1 MASLKNEIVKF
12 IADIQLDPQQAAA
25 YQKNL
30 ADCER
35 SADALRKSI
44 SETTEKMEQMRSSG
58 QESTQAYQAL
68 KKSLDADTKA
78 LKEATKGAD
87 KYAEALGINSMSL
100 SQLQKHAK
108 QVRAALAN
116 THKEANPKVWQKYND
131 ELKKT
136 EARIREVKA
145 GGEKAGST
153 MKGLGASIAGGFT
166 VGTLA
171 VKAIGAAINVAKK
184 AFQTFTTA
192 TQTWADQWA
201 IATEMAK
208 AGWQQFIANIGQG
221 TNVMKASIKDAME
234 AAREAAKL
242 RDELFERQ
250 NSYKLMEADARV
262 YINTQ
267 MEIANNSAND
277 AKTRMDA
284 LDRVIA
290 KENELAEAKKSIA
303 QQDMDAAMLVLK
315 TRTQMND
322 EQIQSVVD
330 QYEQNREIIQQAQEY
345 NKQLKS
351 AQETIELWSWTLS
364 QADDALAE
372 DIATERIEA
381 AKLKLEELVSGTSED
396 VKQFASLSAQYNLAN
411 DELVKAYIDAKL
423 AMKQADEEMTAASAS
438 QARKR
443 GTLQKQID
451 ADEKA
456 ARDKAYQDRI
466 NAAQEAYHK
475 ELLVLKQQ
483 LARREITESEFNV
496 KSEAAEISMLNAKI
510 AINQAYGKDV
520 TDLQSKI
527 VDKQLATQRSLQQ
540 LFEKNNAE
548 FKAMMQ
554 KMNDDAEKEAD
565 KLLESLTADTE
576 AEIEALLDSLPE
588 DVDIVKKM
596 SRLIEKNNSTE
607 PASKSGKLAKAQND
621 YQAELADLESMHELQ
636 LISEEEFLARKKQ
649 LHEEYSKNIAEIS
662 VKTWQD
668 SLQVA
673 NQFLDAAGNMVNAM
687 RDAELNKLDAQ
698 MQAELTAAGDNAE
711 ERERIEAE
719 YEQKKLDTQKKY
731 ADVDMAIQIAKTIAA
746 GALAAIQSFAQLG
759 PIAGAVMAAVIAATT
774 AAEVASIVQ
783 QRNAIKNSSVSSS
796 GGSGSGSNAVVK
808 TREVTG
814 YADGGYTGD
823 GGRFEPAGIVHRG
836 EYVVAAP
843 ELRDPSVAREV
854 ARIERKRLGRMA
866 GRKSA
871 AGYADGGYVGD
882 SSSMADD
889 GVLVRIY
896 SLLKAYIDQTPMSY
910 VVLSQLEAKQDYQ
923 KRVKSKISLK

>member
-12 IADIQLDPQQAAA
+12 IADIQLDPQQAAS

-35 SADALRKSI
+35 SASALRKSI
-44 SETTEKMEQMRSSG
+44 AETTEKMDQMRAAG
-58 QESTQAYQAL
+58 QESTSAYQAL

-78 LKEATKGAD
+78 LKEASKNAD

-108 QVRAALAN
+108 LVRTALAN

-145 GGEKAGST
+145 GGEKTGSA

-166 VGTLA
+166 VGSLA
-171 VKAIGAAINVAKK
+171 VKAIGAATNIAKK
-184 AFQTFTTA
+184 AFETFTTA
-192 TQTWADQWA
+192 TQTWSDKWQV
-201 IATEMAK
+201 ATEMAK

-221 TNVMKASIKDAME
+221 SNVMKASIKDAME
-234 AAREAAKL
+234 AAREAAQL
-242 RDELFERQ
+242 RDELFERS
-250 NSYKLMEADARV
+250 NSFKLMEADARV

-277 AKTRMDA
+277 ANTRMQA
-284 LDRVIA
+284 LDNVMA
-290 KENELAEAKKSIA
+290 KEYELAEAKKSLA
-303 QQDMDAAMLVLK
+303 EQELTASMEMLH
-315 TRTQMND
+315 TRTQMSD
-322 EQIQSVVD
+322 TEIQFVVD
-330 QYEQNREIIQQAQEY
+330 EYEKNRDLLKQAGEY
-345 NKQLKS
+345 NALLEKQDRIRSDMKYANNSTSIQANAKAL
-351 AQETIELWSWTLS
+351 QEVQEQLQGWDESV
-364 QADDALAE
+364 
-372 DIATERIEA
+372 IEA
-381 AKLKLEELVSGTSED
+381 ARLTR
-396 VKQFASLSAQYNLAN
+396 QYNLSN
-411 DELVKAYIDAKL
+411 DELVASYVNAKL
-423 AMKQADEEMTAASAS
+423 AVKQADEELTASSAA

-456 ARDKAYQDRI
+456 ARDKAYQDKI
-466 NAAQEAYHK
+466 NAAQDAYDK
-475 ELLVLKQQ
+475 EILILKQQ
-483 LARREITESEFNV
+483 LSRKEITESEYNV
-496 KSEAAEISMLNAKI
+496 KSQAAEISMLNAKI

-520 TDLQSKI
+520 TDLQTKI
-527 VDKQLATQRSLQQ
+527 VDKQLAAQRSLQQ
-540 LFEKNNAE
+540 IFSKNNAE
-548 FKAMMQ
+548 FRGMMQ
-554 KMNDDAEKEAD
+554 RMSADAEREAD
-565 KLLESLTADTE
+565 KLIQTLTSETE
-576 AEIEALLDSLPE
+576 AEINALIDSLPE
-588 DVDIVKKM
+588 DVDIAKKI
-596 SRLIEKNNSTE
+596 SRLTEKNNSTD
-607 PASKSGKLAKAQND
+607 PASKSGKLAKAQNS
-621 YQAELADLESMHELQ
+621 YQTELADLESMHELM

-649 LHEEYSKNIAEIS
+649 LNEEYSKSVAEIS
-662 VKTWQD
+662 LKTWQD
-668 SLQVA
+668 SLNVA
-673 NQFLDAAGNMVNAM
+673 NQFLDAAGNMVSSL
-687 RDAELNKLDAQ
+687 RDAELNTLEAQ

-719 YEQKKLDTQKKY
+719 YEQKKLNTQKKY

-759 PIAGAVMAAVIAATT
+759 PIAGAVMAGIIAVTT
-774 AAEVASIVQ
+774 AAEVASIVA
-783 QRNAIKNSSVSSS
+783 QRNAIKNASVSSA
-796 GGSGSGSNAVVK
+796 GGSSGSSSVVK

-823 GGRFEPAGIVHRG
+823 GGRYEPAGIVHRG

-866 GRKSA
+866 GRKA
-871 AGYADGGYVGD
+871 APGYADGGYVGD
-882 SSSMADD
+882 DSGITDAGM
-889 GVLVRIY
+889 LEQIY
-896 SLLKAYIDQTPMSY
+896 ELLKAYIDQTPMSY

>member
-44 SETTEKMEQMRSSG
+44 AETTEKMERMRSSG

-108 QVRAALAN
+108 QVRTALAN

-145 GGEKAGST
+145 GGEKTGSA

-171 VKAIGAAINVAKK
+171 VKAIGAAVNVAKK

-208 AGWQQFIANIGQG
+208 AGWQQLIANIGQG
-221 TNVMKASIKDAME
+221 SNVMKASIKDAME

-284 LDRVIA
+284 LENVID
-290 KENELAEAKKSIA
+290 KEKELADAKKSLA
-303 QQDMDAAMLVLK
+303 EQEMTAAMGLLQ
-315 TRTQMND
+315 TRTQMSDD
-322 EQIQSVVD
+322 EIQFVVD
-330 QYEQNREIIQQAQEY
+330 QYEQNRELIQQAGEY
-345 NKQLKS
+345 NALLERQDAIKASMLHSTDQFSIRQNAKALEEVQQS
-351 AQETIELWSWTLS
+351 LQGW
-364 QADDALAE
+364 DDS
-372 DIATERIEA
+372 IIEA
-381 AKLKLEELVSGTSED
+381 ARLTR
-396 VKQFASLSAQYNLAN
+396 QYNLAN
-411 DELVKAYIDAKL
+411 DDLVKSYVDAKL
-423 AMKQADEEMTAASAS
+423 AMKQADEELSAASAA

-466 NAAQEAYHK
+466 NAAQEAYNK

-483 LARREITESEFNV
+483 LARREITESEFNI
-496 KSEAAEISMLNAKI
+496 KSEAAELSMLNAKI

-520 TDLQSKI
+520 TDLQTKI

-548 FKAMMQ
+548 FRQMML
-554 KMNDDAEKEAD
+554 KMNEDAEKEAD
-565 KLLESLTADTE
+565 KLLESLTADTK

-588 DVDIVKKM
+588 DVDIAKKM

-668 SLQVA
+668 SLTVA

-698 MQAELTAAGDNAE
+698 MQAELTAAGNNAE

-759 PIAGAVMAAVIAATT
+759 PIAGGVMAAVIAATT
-774 AAEVASIVQ
+774 AAEVVSIVQ
-783 QRNAIKNSSVSSS
+783 QRNAIKNASVSSS

-882 SSSMADD
+882 SSSMSDD

>member
-44 SETTEKMEQMRSSG
+44 AETTEKMERMRSSG

-145 GGEKAGST
+145 GGEKTGSA

-171 VKAIGAAINVAKK
+171 VKAIGAAVNVAKK

-201 IATEMAK
+201 IATDMAK
-208 AGWQQFIANIGQG
+208 AGWQQLIANIGQG
-221 TNVMKASIKDAME
+221 NNVRKASIKDAME
-234 AAREAAKL
+234 SAREAAKL

-284 LDRVIA
+284 LDNVLA
-290 KENELAEAKKSIA
+290 KENELAEAKRSLA
-303 QQDMDAAMLVLK
+303 EQEMTAAMGVLQ
-315 TRTQMND
+315 TRTQMSD
-322 EQIQSVVD
+322 TEIQFIVD
-330 QYEQNREIIQQAQEY
+330 QYEQNRDLIQQAGEY
-345 NKQLKS
+345 NALLERQDAIRAS
-351 AQETIELWSWTLS
+351 MRHSTDQFSINYNAQALNEVQ
-364 QADDALAE
+364 QALRGWDE
-372 DIATERIEA
+372 SVIEA
-381 AKLKLEELVSGTSED
+381 ARLTR
-396 VKQFASLSAQYNLAN
+396 QYNLAN
-411 DELVKAYIDAKL
+411 DDLVKSYVDAKL
-423 AMKQADEEMTAASAS
+423 AMKQADEELSAASAT

-466 NAAQEAYHK
+466 NAAQEAYNK
-475 ELLVLKQQ
+475 ELLLLKQQ

-496 KSEAAEISMLNAKI
+496 KSEGAEISMLNAKI

-520 TDLQSKI
+520 TDLQTKI
-527 VDKQLATQRSLQQ
+527 VDKQLATQRTLQQ
-540 LFEKNNAE
+540 LFEKNNGE
-548 FKAMMQ
+548 FRQMMQ
-554 KMNDDAEKEAD
+554 KMNEDAEKEAD
-565 KLLESLTADTE
+565 KLLESLTAETE
-576 AEIEALLDSLPE
+576 AEIEALLDNLPE
-588 DVDIVKKM
+588 DVDIVKKI
-596 SRLIEKNNSTE
+596 SRLTEKNNSTE

-668 SLQVA
+668 SLTVA

-759 PIAGAVMAAVIAATT
+759 PIAGGVMAAVIAATT
-774 AAEVASIVQ
+774 AAEVVSIVQ
-783 QRNAIKNSSVSSS
+783 QRNAIKNASVSSS

-871 AGYADGGYVGD
+871 AGYADGGYVGG
-882 SSSMADD
+882 SSSMGGD

>member
-1 MASLKNEIVKF
+1 MLHSTDQF
-12 IADIQLDPQQAAA
+12 
-25 YQKNL
+25 
-30 ADCER
+30 
-35 SADALRKSI
+35 SI
-44 SETTEKMEQMRSSG
+44 RQN
-58 QESTQAYQAL
+58 A
-68 KKSLDADTKA
+68 KA
-78 LKEATKGAD
+78 LE
-87 KYAEALGINSMSL
+87 EVQQSL
-100 SQLQKHAK
+100 QG
-108 QVRAALAN
+108 
-116 THKEANPKVWQKYND
+116 WD
-131 ELKKT
+131 D
-136 EARIREVKA
+136 
-145 GGEKAGST
+145 
-153 MKGLGASIAGGFT
+153 SI
-166 VGTLA
+166 
-171 VKAIGAAINVAKK
+171 I
-184 AFQTFTTA
+184 
-192 TQTWADQWA
+192 
-201 IATEMAK
+201 
-208 AGWQQFIANIGQG
+208 
-221 TNVMKASIKDAME
+221 E
-234 AAREAAKL
+234 AARL
-242 RDELFERQ
+242 
-250 NSYKLMEADARV
+250 
-262 YINTQ
+262 
-267 MEIANNSAND
+267 
-277 AKTRMDA
+277 TR
-284 LDRVIA
+284 
-290 KENELAEAKKSIA
+290 
-303 QQDMDAAMLVLK
+303 
-315 TRTQMND
+315 
-322 EQIQSVVD
+322 
-330 QYEQNREIIQQAQEY
+330 
-345 NKQLKS
+345 
-351 AQETIELWSWTLS
+351 
-364 QADDALAE
+364 
-372 DIATERIEA
+372 
-381 AKLKLEELVSGTSED
+381 
-396 VKQFASLSAQYNLAN
+396 QYNLAN
-411 DELVKAYIDAKL
+411 DDLVKSYVDAKL
-423 AMKQADEEMTAASAS
+423 AMKQADEELSAASAA

-466 NAAQEAYHK
+466 NAAQEAYNK

-483 LARREITESEFNV
+483 LARREITESEFNI
-496 KSEAAEISMLNAKI
+496 KSEAAELSMLNAKI

-520 TDLQSKI
+520 TDLQTKI
-527 VDKQLATQRSLQQ
+527 VDKQLATQRTLQQ

-548 FKAMMQ
+548 FRQMML
-554 KMNDDAEKEAD
+554 KMNEDAEKGAD

-588 DVDIVKKM
+588 DVDIAKKM

-662 VKTWQD
+662 LKTWQD
-668 SLQVA
+668 SLNVA

-698 MQAELTAAGDNAE
+698 MQAELTAAGNNAE

-719 YEQKKLDTQKKY
+719 YEQKKLETQKKY

-774 AAEVASIVQ
+774 AAEVVSIVH
-783 QRNAIKNSSVSSS
+783 QRNAIKNASVSSAGS
-796 GGSGSGSNAVVK
+796 SGSGSNAVVK

-882 SSSMADD
+882 GSALSDG
-889 GVLVRIY
+889 GVLVSIY
-896 SLLKAYIDQTPMSY
+896 SLLKTYFDQTPMSY

>member
-1 MASLKNEIVKF
+1 MASLKNEVVKF
-12 IADIQLDPQQAAA
+12 IADIQLDPQQAAS

-35 SADALRKSI
+35 SASALRKSI
-44 SETTEKMEQMRSSG
+44 AETTEKMDQMRAAG
-58 QESTQAYQAL
+58 QESTSAYQAL

-78 LKEATKGAD
+78 LKEASKNAD

-108 QVRAALAN
+108 QVRTALAN

-145 GGEKAGST
+145 GGEKTGSA

-166 VGTLA
+166 VGSLA
-171 VKAIGAAINVAKK
+171 VKAMGAAVDVAKK

-192 TQTWADQWA
+192 TQTWSDKWQV
-201 IATEMAK
+201 ATEMTK
-208 AGWQQFIANIGQG
+208 AGWQQLIANIGQG
-221 TNVMKASIKDAME
+221 SNVMKASIKDAME
-234 AAREAAKL
+234 AAREAAEL
-242 RDELFERQ
+242 RDELFERN
-250 NSYKLMEADARV
+250 NSFKLMEADARV

-277 AKTRMDA
+277 ANTRMKA
-284 LDRVIA
+284 LDNVLA
-290 KENELAEAKKSIA
+290 KEKELAETKKSIA
-303 QQDMDAAMLVLK
+303 EQELTASMEILQ
-315 TRTQMND
+315 TRTKMSD
-322 EQIQSVVD
+322 TEIQFVVD
-330 QYEQNREIIQQAQEY
+330 EYEKNRDLIKQAGEY
-345 NKQLKS
+345 NALLDKQERIRNDMKYANTSMSVQTNAKAL
-351 AQETIELWSWTLS
+351 QEVEEQLQGWNDSV
-364 QADDALAE
+364 
-372 DIATERIEA
+372 IEA
-381 AKLKLEELVSGTSED
+381 ARLTR
-396 VKQFASLSAQYNLAN
+396 QYNLSN
-411 DELVKAYIDAKL
+411 DELVTSYVNAKL
-423 AMKQADEEMTAASAS
+423 AVKQADEELTAASAA

-456 ARDKAYQDRI
+456 ARDKAYQDKI
-466 NAAQEAYHK
+466 NAAQNAYDK
-475 ELLVLKQQ
+475 EMLILKQQ
-483 LARREITESEFNV
+483 LSRKEITESEFNV
-496 KSEAAEISMLNAKI
+496 RSQAAEVSMLNAKI

-520 TDLQSKI
+520 TDLQTKI
-527 VDKQLATQRSLQQ
+527 GDKQLAAQRSLQQ
-540 LFEKNNAE
+540 LFEKNNDE
-548 FKAMMQ
+548 FKSMMRQ
-554 KMNDDAEKEAD
+554 MSEDAEREAD
-565 KLLESLTADTE
+565 KLIEQLTADTE
-576 AEIEALLDSLPE
+576 AEINALIDSLPE
-588 DVDIVKKM
+588 DVDIAKKI
-596 SRLIEKNNSTE
+596 SRLVVKNNETE
-607 PASKSGKLAKAQND
+607 PASKSGKLARAKDD

-636 LISEEEFLARKKQ
+636 LISEEEYLARKKQ
-649 LHEEYSKNIAEIS
+649 LNEEYSKNIAEIS
-662 VKTWQD
+662 LKTWED
-668 SLQVA
+668 SLNVA
-673 NQFLDAAGNMVNAM
+673 NQFLDAAGNMVSSL
-687 RDAELNKLDAQ
+687 RDAELNKLEAQ

-759 PIAGAVMAAVIAATT
+759 PIAGAVMAGVIAATT
-774 AAEVASIVQ
+774 AAEVANIVA
-783 QRNAIKNSSVSSS
+783 QRNAIKNSSVNSAGSSS
-796 GGSGSGSNAVVK
+796 GSSSVVK

-823 GGRFEPAGIVHRG
+823 GGRYEPAGIVHRG

-866 GRKSA
+866 GRKA
-871 AGYADGGYVGD
+871 APGYADGGYVGD
-882 SSSMADD
+882 GSGASDAGM
-889 GVLVRIY
+889 LQQIY
-896 SLLKAYIDQTPMSY
+896 SLLKGYIDQTPMSY
-910 VVLSQLEAKQDYQ
+910 VVLSQLEAQQDYQ